1 MLKSPLV
8 RFKIFKF
15 INHIQTNIMENKDKD
30 LGDKKMNGKQSVNE
44 GFSGENIQNDF
55 SNEASKLRTEIE
67 TDTSGNKK
75 IVDRA
80 RDIEGTIPEE
90 ERSWNEN
97 ESLSRGV
104 DTEEEVMK
112 TIENI
117 DRNSDITPNRYPNSH
132 PENHKD
138 TGAK

>member
-1 MLKSPLV
+1 
-8 RFKIFKF
+8 
-15 INHIQTNIMENKDKD
+15 MENKDKD
-30 LGDKKMNGKQSVNE
+30 LGDKKMNGKQTMNE
-44 GFSGENIQNDF
+44 VFSGENIRDDF

>member
-1 MLKSPLV
+1 
-8 RFKIFKF
+8 
-15 INHIQTNIMENKDKD
+15 MENKD
-30 LGDKKMNGKQSVNE
+30 LGDKKMNGKQTMNE
-44 GFSGENIQNDF
+44 GFSGENIRDDF